1 MDTIARCVR
10 GLWRLLGSARLAAL
24 LMAALL
30 LTTLLASLF
39 PQMPS
44 DPAAQAPW
52 LSAVALR
59 YRNATGLLRALGI
72 FDVYH
77 APWYLALLVALLLNA
92 LACTIQRLPRFWRSL
107 TRPPKAAR
115 PDAFYQG
122 FAHRTGWA
130 VPSQKDGVESAEQ
143 CLLRRRYRV
152 HAEFPE
158 GADCTYIFAERGR
171 WTQAGTVLS
180 HVAALCLVL
189 AVTARPALAWQE
201 TGVSLL
207 PGQVHTIA
215 LTPPLTVAAGP
226 LTVDHHPSGQPR
238 DLRVPL
244 TILVDGAPTMT
255 RTVRIN
261 HPFTY
266 RGVAF
271 HLHGYGP
278 GAQLETPEGSFD
290 LAFSESQAEEV
301 ALPKA
306 GLSLRLAY
314 QPQGEALFVETMTAD
329 GTILGSG
336 TVVDGQEINAGGT
349 PISFTVS
356 PYTVWQV
363 SHDPTF
369 ALAVVSAAFLLA
381 GTVISLWIPHRRLW
395 IRVDGQT
402 AQMVGAGDFGR
413 DLADSFE
420 ALSAEITADSGAAS
434 TGSAQVTGATLKA
447 MEKGLDG

>member
-1 MDTIARCVR
+1 
-10 GLWRLLGSARLAAL
+10 LLGSTRLAAL

-30 LTTLLASLF
+30 LATLLASLL

-44 DPAAQAPW
+44 DPAAWQPW

-59 YRNATGLLRALGI
+59 YRNATGSLRALGL

-77 APWYLALLVALLLNA
+77 APWYLALLIALLLNT
-92 LACTIQRLPRFWRSL
+92 LACTIQRLPRFWRLL
-107 TRPPKAAR
+107 TRPPKPVR

-122 FAHRTGWA
+122 FAHQSEWP
-130 VPSQKDGVESAEQ
+130 VSSQNDGVESAEQ
-143 CLLRRRYRV
+143 SLIRRRYRV
-152 HAEFPE
+152 YAESPE
-158 GADCTYIFAERGR
+158 GADCTYIYAERGR
-171 WTQAGTVLS
+171 WSQAGTAVS
-180 HVAALCLVL
+180 HVAALFLVL

-226 LTVDHHPSGQPR
+226 LTLDHHPNGQPR

-244 TILVDGAPTMT
+244 KILVDGAPTMT
-255 RTVRIN
+255 QTVRIN

-278 GAQLETPEGSFD
+278 GAHLETPEGSFD
-290 LAFSESQAEEV
+290 LAFSDSQAEEV
-301 ALPKA
+301 ALPRA
-306 GLSLRLAY
+306 GLRLRLAY
-314 QPQGEALFVETMTAD
+314 QPQGEALFVEAMTAD

-336 TVVDGQEINAGGT
+336 TVADGQEINAGGT
-349 PISFTVS
+349 PISFSLS

-363 SHDPTF
+363 SRDPTF

-381 GTVISLWIPHRRLW
+381 GIMVSLWIPHRRLW
-395 IRVDGQT
+395 LRFDGEM

-413 DLADSFE
+413 DLAGSFE
-420 ALSAEITADSGAAS
+420 ALAAEITGDAGAAPTAS
-434 TGSAQVTGATLKA
+434 DQITSAALTG
-447 MEKGLDG
+447 MEREPDG